1 MGIFQLT
8 TIEFLNSDL
17 ARGIIASAS
26 TDKLLLKTDIKSQSI
41 WIPLLV
47 GSFMKALYH
56 QYWKI
61 RTSKIQSLNQ
71 EKAKKIKKQEQRN
84 RKEKL
89 KQEAAKRAKAL
100 KELKNPDK
108 TRCHEKEHSRIKL
121 KAMMKLSHNTQQLP
135 SRDKRLK
142 LYL

>member
-17 ARGIIASAS
+17 ARGIITSAS

-71 EKAKKIKKQEQRN
+71 EKAKKIIKQEQRN

-89 KQEAAKRAKAL
+89 YIL
-100 KELKNPDK
+100 IVYNFHM
-108 TRCHEKEHSRIKL
+108 CS
-121 KAMMKLSHNTQQLP
+121 
-135 SRDKRLK
+135 
-142 LYL
+142 